1 MLVLSQNNFDAIR
14 THGELTYPNECCGV
28 LLGHLAGAHH
38 LVSEVVRCSN
48 TRGQSA
54 RTRYRIAPKELIDV
68 QREARDR
75 GLAIVGFYHSHPD
88 APPHFSRTDLD
99 EAYWM
104 GCSYVIA
111 SVLRGCAADVR
122 SYLLGGGEE
131 ERSFEEE
138 GIRVLPNDRG
148 GNGKV
153 H

>member
-1 MLVLSQNNFDAIR
+1 MLVLSQSNFDVIR

-28 LLGHLAGAHH
+28 LLGHVAGGHH

-54 RTRYRIAPKELIDV
+54 RTRYKIAPKELIEV
-68 QREARDR
+68 QREARER
-75 GLAIVGFYHSHPD
+75 GLDIVGFYHSHPD

-111 SVLRGCAADVR
+111 SVLRGCASDVR
-122 SYLLGGGEE
+122 SYLLSGNEE
-131 ERSFEEE
+131 ERVFEEE
-138 GIRVLPNDRG
+138 GIRILPNERG
-148 GNGKV
+148 GNGHV

>member
-1 MLVLSQNNFDAIR
+1 
-14 THGELTYPNECCGV
+14 
-28 LLGHLAGAHH
+28 
-38 LVSEVVRCSN
+38 VVRCSN

-54 RTRYRIAPKELIDV
+54 RTRYKIAPRELIEV

-75 GLAIVGFYHSHPD
+75 GLSIVGFYHSHPD

-99 EAYWM
+99 EAYWI

-111 SVLRGCAADVR
+111 SVLKGCAADMR
-122 SYLLGGGEE
+122 SYLLAGKDE